1 MLQSASHWGTCWGTK
16 SLGGDSVA
24 LMKSNGLTARKAE
37 TAKPGKYEDGHGLRL
52 VVSPSGARKWV
63 FRFMRVGKRIE
74 MGLGSMPA
82 VSLAQAREKAAD
94 ARRLVKTGKD
104 PLAVRRAE
112 QAAQA
117 DGEAFG
123 PFALKLIDTIESGFR
138 NRKHRTQWRTTLIT
152 YAAPLW
158 QKSLA
163 DIETDDVLACLN
175 PIWQAKAETA
185 SRVRGRIERVL
196 DAAAARG
203 LRSRD
208 NPARWRG
215 HLANLLPAR
224 QRLARGHHAA
234 MPFDDVPVFVAKL
247 REAEGVSA
255 RALEFVILT
264 AARSGEVLGARWSE
278 IDLAAKVWTVPAAR
292 MKAGREHRIPLTK
305 RAAAILTMLASA
317 RIGDHIFPGA
327 KRGKPLSAMAVTM
340 VMRRMG
346 MGHFTVHGFRSAF
359 RDWAGERTNFPR
371 EVAEAALA
379 HVVGD
384 ATERAYR
391 RGDALEKRRA
401 LMEAWA
407 AFCEPSAGRVVVPM
421 ARPGRSRQ

>member
-1 MLQSASHWGTCWGTK
+1 MARRGK
-16 SLGGDSVA
+16 
-24 LMKSNGLTARKAE
+24 GLTARKVE
-37 TAKPGKYEDGHGLRL
+37 TAGPGKYEDGRGLRL

-63 FRFMRVGKRIE
+63 FRFMRAGKRVE
-74 MGLGSMPA
+74 MGLGSA
-82 VSLAQAREKAAD
+82 ADVTLAQAREKATD
-94 ARRLVKTGKD
+94 ARRLVKVGKD

-112 QAAQA
+112 RAASA

-123 PFALKLIDTIESGFR
+123 PFALKLIDTIETGFR
-138 NRKHRTQWRTTLIT
+138 NQKHRAQWRTTLTT
-152 YAAPLW
+152 YAAPIW
-158 QKSLA
+158 NKRIA
-163 DIETDDVLACLN
+163 DIETDDVLACLK

-203 LRSRD
+203 LRLRD

-224 QRLARGHHAA
+224 QKLARGHHAA
-234 MPFDDVPVFVAKL
+234 MPFNDVPAFVAKL

-255 RALEFVILT
+255 RALEFAILT

-278 IDLAAKVWTVPAAR
+278 IDLTAKVWTVPAAR
-292 MKAGREHRIPLTK
+292 MKAGREHRVALPD
-305 RAAAILTMLASA
+305 RVVAILATLAAA

-401 LMEAWA
+401 LMEAWGR
-407 AFCEPSAGRVVVPM
+407 FCEPTDDVVVPL
-421 ARPGRSRQ
+421 ARL